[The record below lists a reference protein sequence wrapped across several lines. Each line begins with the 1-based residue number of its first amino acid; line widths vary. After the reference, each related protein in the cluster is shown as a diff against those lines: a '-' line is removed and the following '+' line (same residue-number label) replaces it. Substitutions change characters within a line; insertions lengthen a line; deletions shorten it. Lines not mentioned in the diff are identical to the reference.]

1 MARVLGRS
9 FDHAGGKSALHM
21 VSAWALEQRLVER
34 GAHSRAV
41 QQGCPPALVSG
52 KRRRLDVV
60 MNEDQD
66 RTRMGAGSKN
76 LVILRHTAV
85 SAIEKVGPKGS
96 LRGKFKR
103 ASLDENYLSL
113 LLELF

>member
-1 MARVLGRS
+1 
-9 FDHAGGKSALHM
+9 
-21 VSAWALEQRLVER
+21 
-34 GAHSRAV
+34 
-41 QQGCPPALVSG
+41 
-52 KRRRLDVV
+52 
-60 MNEDQD
+60 
-66 RTRMGAGSKN
+66 MGAGSKN